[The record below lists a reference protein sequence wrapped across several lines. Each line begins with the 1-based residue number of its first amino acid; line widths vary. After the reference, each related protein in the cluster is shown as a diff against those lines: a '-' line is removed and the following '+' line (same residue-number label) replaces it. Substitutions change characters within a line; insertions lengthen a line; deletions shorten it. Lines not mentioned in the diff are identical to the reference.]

1 MPGIAI
7 SKYSHMK
14 MILLLV
20 LPYFLPTSTSASTQY
35 DEIANQDQ
43 LVSIHFD
50 DSLNAAERELTQQWL
65 KEVTGALLTV
75 YGKFPQKNFD
85 ITIKRSSSRS
95 SPVPWGQVERGK
107 PVNVLLVINP
117 DLGYDELISDWT
129 AFHELS
135 HLLLPYRG
143 YGNIWLSEGLAT
155 YYQNII
161 QARSGLFDETEMW
174 QKIVAGFTRGSNDQ
188 RWRHL
193 NLTDVSD
200 NLGET
205 RQFMRVHWSGV
216 LFWLTADVALRKQGK
231 YSLDSA
237 LKRLQ
242 YCCAKR
248 SMSAEAI
255 VRELD
260 ELTNENIF
268 VPLFNKYSKSYSIP
282 AYEVLLDD
290 LGVKQK
296 QSTDGITFNDNAP
309 LALIRQQI
317 SRRSVIRNES

>member
-1 MPGIAI
+1 MPARPI
-7 SKYSHMK
+7 SIFSRL
-14 MILLLV
+14 ILSLLLM
-20 LPYFLPTSTSASTQY
+20 LPYSLPASTSASRQS
-35 DEIANQDQ
+35 DEISNGDQ

-50 DSLNAAERELTQQWL
+50 ASLNAAERKITQQWL
-65 KEVTGALLTV
+65 KEVTDALLTV
-75 YGKFPQKNFD
+75 YGQFPQDNFD
-85 ITIKRSSSRS
+85 ITIKRSSSQT
-95 SPVPWGQVERGK
+95 SPVPWGQVDRGT
-107 PVNVLLVINP
+107 PANVLLVINP

-161 QARSGLFDETEMW
+161 QVRSDLLDDKEMW
-174 QKIVAGFTRGSNDQ
+174 QKIMAGFTRGSNDQ

-200 NLGET
+200 KLRET

-216 LFWLTADVALRKQGK
+216 LFWLTADVALRKEGVN
-231 YSLDSA
+231 SLDSA
-237 LKRLQ
+237 LKKLQ
-242 YCCAKR
+242 DCCAEQ

-255 VRELD
+255 VRKLD
-260 ELTNENIF
+260 QLTDENIF
-268 VPLFNKYSKSYSIP
+268 VPLFNEYRNSYSIP
-282 AYEVLLDD
+282 AYETLLAD

-296 QSTDGITFNDNAP
+296 KWTDGITYNKNAP
-309 LALIRQQI
+309 LAHIRQQI
-317 SRRSVIRNES
+317 SR

>member
-1 MPGIAI
+1 MPARPIFI
-7 SKYSHMK
+7 FSRLILS
-14 MILLLV
+14 LLLM
-20 LPYFLPTSTSASTQY
+20 LPYSLPASTSASRQS
-35 DEIANQDQ
+35 DEIANGDQ

-50 DSLNAAERELTQQWL
+50 TSLNAAERKITQQWL
-65 KEVTGALLTV
+65 KEVTDALLTV
-75 YGKFPQKNFD
+75 YGQFPQDNFD
-85 ITIKRSSSRS
+85 ITIKRSSSRT
-95 SPVPWGQVERGK
+95 SPVPWGQVDRGK
-107 PVNVLLVINP
+107 PANVLLVINP

-161 QARSGLFDETEMW
+161 QVRSDLLDDKEMW
-174 QKIVAGFTRGSNDQ
+174 QKIMAGFTRGSNDQ

-200 NLGET
+200 NLRET

-216 LFWLTADVALRKQGK
+216 LFWLTADVALRKEGIN
-231 YSLDSA
+231 SLDSA
-237 LKRLQ
+237 LKKLQ
-242 YCCAKR
+242 DCCAEQ

-255 VRELD
+255 VRKLD
-260 ELTNENIF
+260 QLTGENIF
-268 VPLFNKYSKSYSIP
+268 VPLFNEYRNSYSIP
-282 AYEVLLDD
+282 AYEALLAD

-296 QSTDGITFNDNAP
+296 KWADGITLSKNAS
-309 LALIRQQI
+309 LAHIRQQI
-317 SRRSVIRNES
+317 SR